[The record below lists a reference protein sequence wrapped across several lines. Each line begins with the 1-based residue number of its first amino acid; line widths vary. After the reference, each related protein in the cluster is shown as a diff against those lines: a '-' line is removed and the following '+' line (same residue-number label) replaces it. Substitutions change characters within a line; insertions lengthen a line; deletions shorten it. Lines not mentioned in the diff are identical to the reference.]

1 MTNDKDF
8 VLEEKK
14 TAPVTKKGSGIA
26 AVSLLIS
33 LFDKLGALIYIYI
46 INGFFGRIFTAY
58 STLQDKFLSGAW
70 GRLFYGNHF
79 IRRFCRQVRR
89 FLASIIDSCF
99 FMADW
104 KKTTNYLCSMP
115 LNHYGNFMF
124 FFGIYTVVVYFVKF
138 FISGLGEA
146 DPNYVII
153 GSALFLAAIP
163 LLFARRSLAMSAK
176 RSVIF
181 RTVFQGALGFS
192 DYTFDKPIKSKGK
205 GGLMLFLGL
214 VAGTLT
220 LFIHPLIMIAAFL
233 VMILLFLVAV
243 SPEIGVLITILS
255 VPFLS
260 FLGSPTIVL
269 CIMVWTT
276 SFLYL
281 IKLIRGK
288 RVFKAELLDLFVLA
302 FILLVF
308 LSSIFSAGGQASLF
322 SAIVCVTLMMG
333 YFLIVNLLRTEKWIK
348 RCLYAL
354 IGSATVV
361 AFIGIVENFVG
372 ADNYNWLDLSLFSDI
387 RIRVVSLFE
396 NPNVLSVF
404 LTLVFPF
411 VIAAFCVSKA
421 KNEKLLSLLVGAT
434 ILACIVFT
442 WSRGAWLAVVIGSL
456 LFFVIYNNKKAFRAI
471 GLFLLALPLIP
482 ILVPE
487 TVVNRFLSMFN
498 LSDSSIS
505 YRIYTWR
512 GTLDAIKDYWFS
524 GVGFGNEAFQ
534 KIYPAYA
541 YSGIEAAEHSHSL
554 FLQII
559 MSMGVFGLVLFGI
572 VVFLILQ
579 KSFEYLKAPQSK
591 ASGMYV
597 IATIVALCS
606 AMIMGVF
613 DYIWYN
619 YRVFYIFWVVIAL
632 GCAFIRVGNYEAAR
646 KQDIPLETN

>member
-14 TAPVTKKGSGIA
+14 TAPVAKKGRGIA
-26 AVSLLIS
+26 AVSLLVS

-46 INGFFGRIFTAY
+46 ITGFFGRIFTSY
-58 STLQDKFLSGAW
+58 SSLQDKFQSGAW

-79 IRRFCRQVRR
+79 IRRFCRRVRR

-99 FMADW
+99 FMSDW
-104 KKTTNYLCSMP
+104 KKTTNYLCSLP

-138 FISGLGEA
+138 FIPGLGEA

-153 GSALFLAAIP
+153 GSALFLTAIP
-163 LLFARRSLAMSAK
+163 LLFARRSLAMSVK
-176 RSVIF
+176 RSVIL

-192 DYTFDKPIKSKGK
+192 DYTFDKPIKTKGK
-205 GGLMLFLGL
+205 GALMLFLGL

-220 LFIHPLIMIAAFL
+220 FFIHPLLMIVSFL
-233 VMILLFLVAV
+233 ILIVLFLVAV
-243 SPEIGVLITILS
+243 SPEIGVLITISS

-260 FLGSPTIVL
+260 FFDSPTIVL
-269 CIMVWTT
+269 CVMVWIT

-288 RVFKAELLDLFVLA
+288 RVFKADLLDLFVLA
-302 FILLVF
+302 FVLFVF
-308 LSSIFSAGGQASLF
+308 LSSLFSAGGQASLF
-322 SAIVCVTLMMG
+322 SAIVCITLMMG
-333 YFLIVNLLRTEKWIK
+333 YFLVVNLLRTEKWVK
-348 RCLYAL
+348 RCVYAL
-354 IGSATVV
+354 ISSAAVV

-372 ADNYNWLDLSLFSDI
+372 ADNNNWLDLSLFSGI

-411 VIAAFCVSKA
+411 IIAAFCVSKA
-421 KNEKLLSLLVGAT
+421 KNEKILSVLVGIT
-434 ILACIVFT
+434 VLACIVFT
-442 WSRGAWLAVVIGSL
+442 WSRGAWLAVVIGTL
-456 LFFVIYNNKKAFRAI
+456 LFFIIYNNKKAFRAI
-471 GLFLLALPLIP
+471 GLFLLALPVVPILIP
-482 ILVPE
+482 E
-487 TVVNRFLSMFN
+487 NVVNRFLSMFN

-512 GTLDAIKDYWFS
+512 GTLAAIKDYWFS

-534 KIYPAYA
+534 KIYPGYA

-554 FLQII
+554 FLQIM
-559 MSMGVFGLVLFGI
+559 MSMGVFALVLFGI
-572 VVFLILQ
+572 IVFLVLQ
-579 KSFEYLKAPQSK
+579 KSFEYIKAPQSR

-619 YRVFYIFWVVIAL
+619 YRVFYIFWIVIAL
-632 GCAFIRVGNYEAAR
+632 GCAFIRVGNYEVAR
-646 KQDIPLETN
+646 KQDITPETN